1 MPIAQAVNH
10 SEEHMLSQ
18 VISDIVQCQ
27 QTIEAHHFDETATKQ
42 YIVLPILRSL
52 DWHDSN
58 LYTLEVYP
66 EKKVGSGQVD
76 YALQQNQ
83 TSLVFIECKRWG
95 ASIEK
100 YQEQICRY
108 AFQAGIE
115 IAVITNGKMW
125 DFYLPNQ
132 TSTPDRRV
140 VPWEDRIFCSIDLEV
155 QQEAI
160 SDFEKYLSKS
170 NVEMGIA
177 KAEAQE
183 AFQPQLSDTPSP
195 RQHYGV
201 PILIA
206 LRELGGSAETNQV
219 LAKVYQIMDR
229 DNLLRPTD
237 KLPRSDGKFYWDNRT
252 QDMRRELINK
262 GLMMDDSPW
271 GIWEISNAGQAYLR
285 AIDVQNAPQSQSP
298 DPPLRERCAG
308 SSNMLPAEPQAIDTP
323 LPRERYALPILNALV
338 QLGGDATADA
348 VLKKVRQLM
357 ETELQQIDLSHRPDG
372 QVYWKNRCH
381 DMRRELIRRGLMK
394 DDSPQGI
401 WEATHAGREYLSNN
415 GRA

>member
-1 MPIAQAVNH
+1 
-10 SEEHMLSQ
+10 MLAQ

-27 QTIEAHHFDETATKQ
+27 QTIETHHFDETATKQ

-66 EKKVGSGQVD
+66 EKKVGSGKVD

-95 ASIEK
+95 TNIEK
-100 YQEQICRY
+100 YQEQICQY

-115 IAVITNGKMW
+115 IAVITNGKIW

-170 NVEMGIA
+170 NVEQGISKTA
-177 KAEAQE
+177 AQE
-183 AFQPQLSDTPSP
+183 AFQPQLPETPSP

-206 LRELGGSAETNQV
+206 LRELGGSAGTYQV
-219 LAKVYQIMDR
+219 LEKVYQLMER
-229 DNLLRPTD
+229 DNLLRPID
-237 KLPRSDGKFYWDNRT
+237 KLPRSDGKLYWDNRT

-262 GLMMDDSPW
+262 GLMKDDSPW
-271 GIWEISNAGQAYLR
+271 GIWEISDEGQAYLR
-285 AIDVQNAPQSQSP
+285 ATDVQNAPQPQSP
-298 DPPLRERCAG
+298 
-308 SSNMLPAEPQAIDTP
+308 DTP
-323 LPRERYALPILNALV
+323 LPRKRYALPILNALV
-338 QLGGDATADA
+338 QLGGVATADA
-348 VLKKVRQLM
+348 VLTKVRQLM
-357 ETELQQIDLSHRPDG
+357 ETELQPIDLSRRPDG

-381 DMRRELIRRGLMK
+381 DMRRELIRTGSIK
-394 DDSPQGI
+394 DDSPQSV
-401 WEATHAGREYLSNN
+401 WEITDVGREYLRDN
-415 GRA
+415 GGA